1 MNRMNREKTI
11 SLRHFVFQYILPL
24 FLGVLV
30 LVLVSYF
37 NELRSQETKNELQY
51 LNNSLKERDERISVL
66 EARVSA
72 LEARVLVLE
81 ETQNAA
87 TSTAKN

>member
-1 MNRMNREKTI
+1 MNRINREKSI

-37 NELRSQETKNELQY
+37 NELRSQETRNELAY
-51 LNNSLKERDERISVL
+51 LNEALKERDLRISSLESRVAVL
-66 EARVSA
+66 EDSISA
-72 LEARVLVLE
+72 ASSQV
-81 ETQNAA
+81 T
-87 TSTAKN
+87 TAKN

>member
-1 MNRMNREKTI
+1 M
-11 SLRHFVFQYILPL
+11 
-24 FLGVLV
+24 LV